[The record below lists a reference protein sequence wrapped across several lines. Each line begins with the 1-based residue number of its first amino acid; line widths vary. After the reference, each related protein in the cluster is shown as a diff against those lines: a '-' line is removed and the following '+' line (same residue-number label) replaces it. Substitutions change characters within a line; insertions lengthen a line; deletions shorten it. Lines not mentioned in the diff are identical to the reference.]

1 MYIWSKTQ
9 NAKALDEVQNH
20 SLQTVWSSNSHLTPA
35 RWSLCHSTV
44 YPLFEIS
51 SMHVFIYSTETLLEF
66 YFQILC
72 KFWLAFQACQVH
84 NLCSGEG
91 KICDVITSILFF
103 QNDFSLRY
111 NFQHNHKRFWSASL
125 LQVFC
130 LITEGLSSRSPS
142 NHRRNTSDHILGWF
156 DTQWYGRGK
165 ARKFNQWSLW
175 VWSTGADQN
184 VTNLLSNIGW
194 DFVILHSDELILI
207 ISGIFCLIIK
217 REDHRCKT
225 VPRWSH
231 YKEVPGKWP
240 LNHNCECSVAWRDP
254 S

>member
-1 MYIWSKTQ
+1 MGWEKDSESTFEPFEVDCGQKLSKYCRIRIYEKTTFVPNLNPFIPTQ
-9 NAKALDEVQNH
+9 CIFGVKGTDTGWGPK
-20 SLQTVWSSNSHLTPA
+20 SLSADCMIFQFSSGPA

-51 SMHVFIYSTETLLEF
+51 SMHVFMYSTETLLEF

-125 LQVFC
+125 L
-130 LITEGLSSRSPS
+130 
-142 NHRRNTSDHILGWF
+142 
-156 DTQWYGRGK
+156 
-165 ARKFNQWSLW
+165 
-175 VWSTGADQN
+175 
-184 VTNLLSNIGW
+184 
-194 DFVILHSDELILI
+194 
-207 ISGIFCLIIK
+207 
-217 REDHRCKT
+217 
-225 VPRWSH
+225 
-231 YKEVPGKWP
+231 
-240 LNHNCECSVAWRDP
+240 
-254 S
+254 